1 MAGRFYDPEASLII
15 ARSGVDIYIGY
26 ASNRVSSVRMIA
38 DIIEPANQT
47 LASWFI
53 KDFDETQKKT
63 VRIRYGMVAGWF
75 SIFATTSLFIVKLV
89 LGLAAGSISVIADA
103 FHLLSHLA
111 NSIILVI
118 SFWVTSRPATAETPF
133 GHGRMEHVAPLIMSV
148 FLFVSGIQIGERA
161 VHQVLEPHE
170 IHYWPALPWILLAT
184 VLVKEWVGQFV
195 RFLGKRVDSHAIL
208 ANALHQR
215 IEAVISL
222 TVIAGLLV
230 GDHFHV
236 PAIDGYIGIIVSIW
250 LLYLGYNHGREAVIP
265 LLGKAPDKALT
276 DTIRELAKSV
286 HGVED
291 VHEIIVH
298 DYGSMYLVS
307 LHVEVPEKIGPA
319 SMHEIAERCERKI
332 RAEYGGEAVC
342 HTDPLM
348 EKTPEVVALEN
359 TFREIVEHDP
369 KLVGYHEFR
378 VVAESEERIIILADL
393 DAAEDVPEAEFA
405 TVAADLE
412 SRVKGDIPHVAYCSF
427 YVTPKFS
434 Y

>member
-1 MAGRFYDPEASLII
+1 MAGRFYGPELII

-53 KDFDETQKKT
+53 KDFDETQNKT
-63 VRIRYGMVAGWF
+63 VRIRYGMVAGWV
-75 SIFATTSLFIVKLV
+75 SIFATTCLFMVKLI
-89 LGLAAGSISVIADA
+89 LGLAAGSISVIADS

-118 SFWVTSRPATAETPF
+118 SFWITSKPATVETPF

-161 VHQVLEPHE
+161 VHQILEPHE

-184 VLVKEWVGQFV
+184 VLVKEWIGQFV

-208 ANALHQR
+208 ANAFHQR

-230 GDHFHV
+230 GHHFHI
-236 PAIDGYIGIIVSIW
+236 PEIDGYIGVLVSIW
-250 LLYLGYNHGREAVIP
+250 LLYLGYNHGREAIVP
-265 LLGKAPDKALT
+265 LLGKAPSKTMT

-286 HGVED
+286 DGIED
-291 VHEIIVH
+291 VHE
-298 DYGSMYLVS
+298 
-307 LHVEVPEKIGPA
+307 
-319 SMHEIAERCERKI
+319 
-332 RAEYGGEAVC
+332 
-342 HTDPLM
+342 T
-348 EKTPEVVALEN
+348 
-359 TFREIVEHDP
+359 
-369 KLVGYHEFR
+369 
-378 VVAESEERIIILADL
+378 
-393 DAAEDVPEAEFA
+393 EFA
-405 TVAADLE
+405 AVAADLE
-412 SRVKGDIPHVAYCSF
+412 SRVKQDIPNVAYCSF
-427 YVTPKFS
+427 YVAPKFS